1 MDSAIEIETQSRG
14 GDRSEVIT
22 LEMVR
27 ERLSCALLSD
37 ALDRV
42 GMSRQSPRV
51 ALPALVAPRP
61 GQILAGRC
69 RTTLWADM
77 AHADPDPYAL
87 ELAAVDACQ
96 PEDVLVCAAGGSL
109 RSAVWGELLSTAAR
123 ARGCV
128 GVIVDGAARDVAVMA
143 RMEFP
148 CFARGVS
155 VYDSLNRQ
163 RVIDHDVLVEIDGV
177 AFAPGDLVAADRDG
191 VVVVPRNVEQQVLAI
206 AWHKAH
212 AENHVRDAIRGG
224 MSATE
229 AFRTFGVL

>member
-1 MDSAIEIETQSRG
+1 MNSAIEMETNG
-14 GDRSEVIT
+14 GAEAAVIT
-22 LEMVR
+22 PAMAR
-27 ERLSCALLSD
+27 SMLSCALLSD
-37 ALDRV
+37 ALDKV
-42 GMSRQSPRV
+42 GLKRQSPRV
-51 ALPALVAPRP
+51 ALPALVAPAA
-61 GQILAGRC
+61 GQILLGWC

-87 ELAAVDACQ
+87 ELAAVDACG
-96 PEDVLVCAAGGSL
+96 PDDVLVCAAAGSM

-128 GVIVDGAARDVAVMA
+128 GVIVDGAARDVAVME
-143 RMEFP
+143 RMGFP

-163 RVIDHDVLVEIDGV
+163 RVIDHDVTVEIDGV

-191 VVVVPRNVEQQVLAI
+191 VVVVPSEVSQQVLAI

-212 AENHVRDAIRGG
+212 AENQVREAIRGG
-224 MSATE
+224 MTATK
-229 AFRTFGVL
+229 AFQTFGVL